1 MSQNVEFSDKLLII
15 KKFKLFMIN
24 CESILQNIP
33 KKDFIGREMFYKECS
48 STLELMFYTNNLKN
62 IELKQETIS
71 RIIAKISLIDFYIE
85 RLYKLKHISFKAC
98 RKMINE
104 LNEITKML
112 SGWIK

>member
-1 MSQNVEFSDKLLII
+1 
-15 KKFKLFMIN
+15 MIN

-33 KKDFIGREMFYKECS
+33 KKDFIGREVFYKECS

-62 IELKQETIS
+62 AEFKQETIAK
-71 RIIAKISLIDFYIE
+71 IIAKISLIDFYIE

-98 RKMINE
+98 SKMINE

-112 SGWIK
+112 YGWIK